1 MKILSNV
8 EGLVTLQERMV
19 NLVNQMTIP
28 VVEVAIVIESHINQL
43 LPKLIEFSHKNS
55 IQLSSKI
62 TQRWEIDVENSA
74 YSNSNFSIDKVLDI
88 IDKDRMD
95 IFSTLIRVTLNEV
108 QLEYTD
114 AILFLRNWEKL
125 VREQLA
131 QVSGPGQLFSPL
143 EIPDGF

>member
-1 MKILSNV
+1 MSNV

-43 LPKLIEFSHKNS
+43 LPKLIEYSQKNS
-55 IQLSSKI
+55 FQLSPKI
-62 TQRWEIDVENSA
+62 TERWEIDVGNTA
-74 YSNSNFSIDKVLDI
+74 YSNSNFSIEKVLDI

-108 QLEYTD
+108 QLEYTE
-114 AILFLRNWEKL
+114 AILFLRSWEKL

>member
-1 MKILSNV
+1 MSNV

-28 VVEVAIVIESHINQL
+28 VVEVAIVVESHINQL
-43 LPKLIEFSHKNS
+43 LPKLIEFSQKNS
-55 IQLSSKI
+55 IQLSPKI
-62 TQRWEIDVENSA
+62 TQRWELEVEKTA
-74 YSNSNFSIDKVLDI
+74 YSNSNFSIEKVLDI

-95 IFSTLIRVTLNEV
+95 ILSTLIRVTLNEV

>member
-1 MKILSNV
+1 MEILSNV

-43 LPKLIEFSHKNS
+43 LPKLIEFSQKNS
-55 IQLSSKI
+55 IQLSPKI
-62 TQRWEIDVENSA
+62 TQRWDIDVENSA

-114 AILFLRNWEKL
+114 AILFLRSWEKL

>member
-1 MKILSNV
+1 MNVLSNV

-28 VVEVAIVIESHINQL
+28 VVEVAIVVESHINQL
-43 LPKLIEFSHKNS
+43 LPKLIEFSQKNS
-55 IQLSSKI
+55 IQLSPKI
-62 TQRWEIDVENSA
+62 TQRWELEVEKTA
-74 YSNSNFSIDKVLDI
+74 YSNSNFSIEKVLDI

-95 IFSTLIRVTLNEV
+95 ILSTLIRVTLNEV
-108 QLEYTD
+108 QLEYTV

>member
-1 MKILSNV
+1 MNILSNV

-28 VVEVAIVIESHINQL
+28 VVEVAIVVESHINQL
-43 LPKLIEFSHKNS
+43 LPQLIEFSQKNS
-55 IQLSSKI
+55 IQLSPRI
-62 TQRWEIDVENSA
+62 TQRWEIEVENTEF
-74 YSNSNFSIDKVLDI
+74 SNSNFSIDKVLDI

-95 IFSTLIRVTLNEV
+95 ILSTLIRVTLNEV

-114 AILFLRNWEKL
+114 AILFLRSWEKL

>member
-1 MKILSNV
+1 MSNV

-28 VVEVAIVIESHINQL
+28 VVEVAIVVESHINQL
-43 LPKLIEFSHKNS
+43 LPKLIEFSQKNS
-55 IQLSSKI
+55 IQLSPRI
-62 TQRWEIDVENSA
+62 TQRWEIEVENTEF
-74 YSNSNFSIDKVLDI
+74 SNSNFSIDKVLDI

-95 IFSTLIRVTLNEV
+95 ILSTLIRVTLNEV

-114 AILFLRNWEKL
+114 AILFLRSWEKL

>member
-1 MKILSNV
+1 MSNV

-28 VVEVAIVIESHINQL
+28 VVEVAIVVESHINQL
-43 LPKLIEFSHKNS
+43 LPKLIEFSQKNS
-55 IQLSSKI
+55 IQLSPKI
-62 TQRWEIDVENSA
+62 TQRWELEVEKTA
-74 YSNSNFSIDKVLDI
+74 YSNSNFSIEKVLDI

>member
-1 MKILSNV
+1 MSNV

-28 VVEVAIVIESHINQL
+28 VVEVAIVVESHINQL
-43 LPKLIEFSHKNS
+43 LPKLIEFSQKNS
-55 IQLSSKI
+55 IQLSPKI
-62 TQRWEIDVENSA
+62 TQRWELEVEKTA
-74 YSNSNFSIDKVLDI
+74 YSNSNFSIEKVLDI

-108 QLEYTD
+108 QLDYTD

>member
-1 MKILSNV
+1 MSNV

-43 LPKLIEFSHKNS
+43 LPKLIEYSQKNS
-55 IQLSSKI
+55 FQLSPKI
-62 TQRWEIDVENSA
+62 TQRWEIDVGNTA
-74 YSNSNFSIDKVLDI
+74 YSNSNFSIEKVLDI

-108 QLEYTD
+108 QLEYTE
-114 AILFLRNWEKL
+114 AILFLRSWEKL

>member
-1 MKILSNV
+1 MSNV

-43 LPKLIEFSHKNS
+43 LPKLIEFSQKNS
-55 IQLSSKI
+55 IQLSPKI
-62 TQRWEIDVENSA
+62 TQRWDIDVENSA

-114 AILFLRNWEKL
+114 AILFLRSWEKL

>member
-1 MKILSNV
+1 MSNV

-43 LPKLIEFSHKNS
+43 LPKLIEFSQKNS
-55 IQLSSKI
+55 IHLSSKI
-62 TQRWEIDVENSA
+62 TQRWELEVEKTA
-74 YSNSNFSIDKVLDI
+74 YSNSNFSIEKVLDI

>member
-1 MKILSNV
+1 MNVLSNV

-28 VVEVAIVIESHINQL
+28 VVEVAIVVESHINQL
-43 LPKLIEFSHKNS
+43 LPKLIEFSQKNS

-62 TQRWEIDVENSA
+62 TQRWELDVEKTA
-74 YSNSNFSIDKVLDI
+74 YSNSNFSIEKVLDI

-131 QVSGPGQLFSPL
+131 QVSGPGQLFSPF

>member
-1 MKILSNV
+1 M
-8 EGLVTLQERMV
+8 
-19 NLVNQMTIP
+19 
-28 VVEVAIVIESHINQL
+28 
-43 LPKLIEFSHKNS
+43 
-55 IQLSSKI
+55 
-62 TQRWEIDVENSA
+62 
-74 YSNSNFSIDKVLDI
+74 LDI

-114 AILFLRNWEKL
+114 AILFLRSWEKL

>member
-1 MKILSNV
+1 MSNV

-43 LPKLIEFSHKNS
+43 LPKLIEYSQKNS
-55 IQLSSKI
+55 FQLSPKI
-62 TQRWEIDVENSA
+62 TQRWELDVEKTA
-74 YSNSNFSIDKVLDI
+74 YSNSNFSIEKVLDI

>member
-1 MKILSNV
+1 MNILSSV

-43 LPKLIEFSHKNS
+43 LPKLIEFSQKNS
-55 IQLSSKI
+55 IKLSSKI
-62 TQRWEIDVENSA
+62 TQRWEIDIENTA
-74 YSNSNFSIDKVLDI
+74 YSNSNFSIEKVLDI

-114 AILFLRNWEKL
+114 AVLFLRSWEKL

>member
-1 MKILSNV
+1 MSNV

-43 LPKLIEFSHKNS
+43 LPKLIEYSQKNS
-55 IQLSSKI
+55 FQLSPKI
-62 TQRWEIDVENSA
+62 TERWELDVGNTA
-74 YSNSNFSIDKVLDI
+74 YSNSNFSIEKVLDI

-108 QLEYTD
+108 QLEYTE
-114 AILFLRNWEKL
+114 AILFLRSWEKL

>member
-1 MKILSNV
+1 MSNV

-28 VVEVAIVIESHINQL
+28 VVEVAIVIESHINQI
-43 LPKLIEFSHKNS
+43 LPKLIEYSQKNS
-55 IQLSSKI
+55 FQLSPKI
-62 TQRWEIDVENSA
+62 TQRWEIDVGNTA
-74 YSNSNFSIDKVLDI
+74 YSNSNFSIEKVLDI

-108 QLEYTD
+108 QLEYTE
-114 AILFLRNWEKL
+114 AILFLRSWEKL

>member
-1 MKILSNV
+1 MSNV

-28 VVEVAIVIESHINQL
+28 VVEVAIVIESHINKL
-43 LPKLIEFSHKNS
+43 LPKLIEYSQKNS
-55 IQLSSKI
+55 LQLSPKI
-62 TQRWEIDVENSA
+62 TERWEIDVGNTA
-74 YSNSNFSIDKVLDI
+74 YSNSNFSIEKVLDI

-108 QLEYTD
+108 QLEYTE
-114 AILFLRNWEKL
+114 AILFLRSWEKL

>member
-1 MKILSNV
+1 MSNV

-43 LPKLIEFSHKNS
+43 LPKLIEFSQKNS
-55 IQLSSKI
+55 IQLSPKI
-62 TQRWEIDVENSA
+62 TQRWELEVEKTA
-74 YSNSNFSIDKVLDI
+74 YSNSNFSIEKVLDI

>member
-1 MKILSNV
+1 MSNV

-28 VVEVAIVIESHINQL
+28 VVEVAIVVESHINQL
-43 LPKLIEFSHKNS
+43 LPKLIEFSQKNS
-55 IQLSSKI
+55 IQLSPKI
-62 TQRWEIDVENSA
+62 TQRWELEVEKTA
-74 YSNSNFSIDKVLDI
+74 YSNSNFSIEKVLDI

-95 IFSTLIRVTLNEV
+95 ILSTLIRVTLNEV

-131 QVSGPGQLFSPL
+131 QVEQEEVFVL
-143 EIPDGF
+143 D

>member
-1 MKILSNV
+1 MSSV

-43 LPKLIEFSHKNS
+43 LPKLIEFSQKNS
-55 IQLSSKI
+55 IKLSSKI
-62 TQRWEIDVENSA
+62 TQRWEIDIENTD
-74 YSNSNFSIDKVLDI
+74 YSNSNFSIEKVLDI

-114 AILFLRNWEKL
+114 AVLFLRSWEKL

>member
-1 MKILSNV
+1 MSNV

-28 VVEVAIVIESHINQL
+28 VVEVAIVVESHINQL
-43 LPKLIEFSHKNS
+43 LPKLIEFSQKNS
-55 IQLSSKI
+55 IQLSPKI
-62 TQRWEIDVENSA
+62 TQRWELEVEKTA
-74 YSNSNFSIDKVLDI
+74 YSNSNFSIEKVLDI

-95 IFSTLIRVTLNEV
+95 ILSTLIRVTLNEV

-131 QVSGPGQLFSPL
+131 QVSGPGQLFSPF

>member
-1 MKILSNV
+1 MSSV

-43 LPKLIEFSHKNS
+43 LPKLIEFSQKNS
-55 IQLSSKI
+55 IQLSPKI
-62 TQRWEIDVENSA
+62 TQRWEIDIENTA
-74 YSNSNFSIDKVLDI
+74 YSNSNFSIEKVLDI

-114 AILFLRNWEKL
+114 AVLFLRSWEKL

>member
-1 MKILSNV
+1 MNVLSNV

-28 VVEVAIVIESHINQL
+28 VVEVAIVVESHINQL
-43 LPKLIEFSHKNS
+43 LPKLIEFSQKNS
-55 IQLSSKI
+55 IQLSPKI
-62 TQRWEIDVENSA
+62 TQRWELEVEKTA
-74 YSNSNFSIDKVLDI
+74 YSNSNFSIEKVLDI

-95 IFSTLIRVTLNEV
+95 ILSTLIRVTLNEV

>member
-1 MKILSNV
+1 MSNV

-43 LPKLIEFSHKNS
+43 LPKLIEYSQKNS
-55 IQLSSKI
+55 FQLSPKI
-62 TQRWEIDVENSA
+62 TQRWELDVGNTA
-74 YSNSNFSIDKVLDI
+74 YSNSNFSIEKVLDI

-108 QLEYTD
+108 QLEYTE
-114 AILFLRNWEKL
+114 AILFLRSWEKL